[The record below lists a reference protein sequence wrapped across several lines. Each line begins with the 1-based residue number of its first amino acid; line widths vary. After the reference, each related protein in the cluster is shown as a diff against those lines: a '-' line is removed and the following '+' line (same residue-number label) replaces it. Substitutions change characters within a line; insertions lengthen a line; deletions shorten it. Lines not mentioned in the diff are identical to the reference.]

1 MQAVSRLAEG
11 IEPRK
16 SNDGKDDAFTLAEV
30 NTGEPKC
37 AWLGP
42 LPRGRRPWHV

>member
-16 SNDGKDDAFTLAEV
+16 SCEEKDDAFTLVEV
-30 NTGEPKC
+30 YTSKPKI
-37 AWLGP
+37 A
-42 LPRGRRPWHV
+42 